1 MMWVC
6 RTLKWD
12 CPWRFGMI
20 DTVVRREAGMETW
33 IGGIPSIQVVAEVL
47 GEKKLYYGICMK

>member
-1 MMWVC
+1 MM
-6 RTLKWD
+6 
-12 CPWRFGMI
+12 

-33 IGGIPSIQVVAEVL
+33 IGGIPSIKVVAEVL